1 MLELACIFGTRS
13 SCETGYWFLFKFA
26 MRELCVTNFY
36 LRQISIV
43 QGGINMTE
51 EKVQLH
57 RGLREVYID
66 RSKSSFIDGNI
77 GKLLYRGYNIDE
89 LAVHS
94 NFEETAYLVMYG
106 KLPTQAQLDEFDA
119 TLKAARLIPDEIVD
133 IIKLTRNSHPMDVLR
148 TAISALSAY
157 DPDTEDNS
165 TEATLRKGLR
175 LTAQA
180 PTIVATHARVR
191 DGKDPIAPDSNLN
204 QAANFLNMLFGELP
218 EQVDS
223 DLIDKDFVLHAE
235 HGINAS
241 SFGARVAASTV
252 ADLHCAVTTGVAVLK
267 GPSHGGAAEEV
278 MKMAQEIGTEENAE
292 NYVRERLDSGGRIMG
307 FGHRVYRAID
317 PRSVHLQDDAKALG
331 ERKGEP
337 KWFSILQNV
346 IEAMEPYRRRGI
358 YQNVDFF
365 SGTIYYLLGIPDDLF
380 ISIFAMGRIPGWTAQ
395 VVEQFENNILL
406 RPRLLYTGEM
416 DVPYVPIGERG

>member
-1 MLELACIFGTRS
+1 
-13 SCETGYWFLFKFA
+13 
-26 MRELCVTNFY
+26 
-36 LRQISIV
+36 
-43 QGGINMTE
+43 MTE

-106 KLPTQAQLDEFDA
+106 ELPTQAQLDEFDA

-133 IIKLTRNSHPMDVLR
+133 VIKLTRNSHPMDVLR

-292 NYVRERLDSGGRIMG
+292 NYVRERLESGGRIMG

>member
-1 MLELACIFGTRS
+1 
-13 SCETGYWFLFKFA
+13 
-26 MRELCVTNFY
+26 
-36 LRQISIV
+36 
-43 QGGINMTE
+43 MTE

-106 KLPTQAQLDEFDA
+106 ELPTQAQLDEFDA

-133 IIKLTRNSHPMDVLR
+133 VIKLTRNSHPMDVLR

-204 QAANFLNMLFGELP
+204 QAANFLHMLFGELP
-218 EQVDS
+218 EQVAS

-292 NYVRERLDSGGRIMG
+292 NYVRERLESGGRIMG

>member
-1 MLELACIFGTRS
+1 
-13 SCETGYWFLFKFA
+13 
-26 MRELCVTNFY
+26 
-36 LRQISIV
+36 
-43 QGGINMTE
+43 MTE

-106 KLPTQAQLDEFDA
+106 ELPTQAQLDEFDA

-292 NYVRERLDSGGRIMG
+292 SYVRERLDSGGRIMG

>member
-1 MLELACIFGTRS
+1 
-13 SCETGYWFLFKFA
+13 
-26 MRELCVTNFY
+26 
-36 LRQISIV
+36 
-43 QGGINMTE
+43 MTE

-77 GKLLYRGYNIDE
+77 GKLLYRGYNIDD

-119 TLKAARLIPDEIVD
+119 KLKAARLIPDEIVD

-191 DGKDPIAPDSNLN
+191 DGKDLIAPDSNLN

-346 IEAMEPYRRRGI
+346 IEAMKPYRRRGI

>member
-1 MLELACIFGTRS
+1 
-13 SCETGYWFLFKFA
+13 
-26 MRELCVTNFY
+26 
-36 LRQISIV
+36 
-43 QGGINMTE
+43 MTE

-106 KLPTQAQLDEFDA
+106 KLPTQAQLEEFD
-119 TLKAARLIPDEIVD
+119 TKLKAARLIPDEIVD

-191 DGKDPIAPDSNLN
+191 EGKDPIAPDSNLN

-292 NYVRERLDSGGRIMG
+292 SYVRERLDSGGRIMG

>member
-1 MLELACIFGTRS
+1 
-13 SCETGYWFLFKFA
+13 
-26 MRELCVTNFY
+26 
-36 LRQISIV
+36 
-43 QGGINMTE
+43 MTE

-133 IIKLTRNSHPMDVLR
+133 IIKLTRHSHPMDVLR

-346 IEAMEPYRRRGI
+346 IEAMKPYRRRGI

>member
-1 MLELACIFGTRS
+1 
-13 SCETGYWFLFKFA
+13 
-26 MRELCVTNFY
+26 
-36 LRQISIV
+36 
-43 QGGINMTE
+43 MTE

-106 KLPTQAQLDEFDA
+106 ELPTQAQLDEFDA

-133 IIKLTRNSHPMDVLR
+133 VIKLTRNSHPMDVLR

-416 DVPYVPIGERG
+416 DVPYVPNGERG

>member
-1 MLELACIFGTRS
+1 
-13 SCETGYWFLFKFA
+13 
-26 MRELCVTNFY
+26 
-36 LRQISIV
+36 
-43 QGGINMTE
+43 MTE

-133 IIKLTRNSHPMDVLR
+133 IIKLTRHSHPMDVLR

-191 DGKDPIAPDSNLN
+191 DGKDLIAPDSNLN

-317 PRSVHLQDDAKALG
+317 PRSVHLQEDAKALG

>member
-1 MLELACIFGTRS
+1 
-13 SCETGYWFLFKFA
+13 
-26 MRELCVTNFY
+26 
-36 LRQISIV
+36 
-43 QGGINMTE
+43 MTE

-133 IIKLTRNSHPMDVLR
+133 IIKLTRHSHPMDVLR

>member
-1 MLELACIFGTRS
+1 
-13 SCETGYWFLFKFA
+13 
-26 MRELCVTNFY
+26 
-36 LRQISIV
+36 
-43 QGGINMTE
+43 MTE

-119 TLKAARLIPDEIVD
+119 KLKAARLIPDEIVD

>member
-1 MLELACIFGTRS
+1 
-13 SCETGYWFLFKFA
+13 
-26 MRELCVTNFY
+26 
-36 LRQISIV
+36 
-43 QGGINMTE
+43 MTE

-77 GKLLYRGYNIDE
+77 GKLLYRGYNIDD

-119 TLKAARLIPDEIVD
+119 KLKAARLIPDEIVD

-191 DGKDPIAPDSNLN
+191 DGKDLIAPDSNLN

-317 PRSVHLQDDAKALG
+317 PRSVHLQEDAKALG